1 MAYIITAIYLCAI
14 GTNAGSFSIDKI
26 PDKIGSWT
34 KEQKVLE
41 FLPDTLFD
49 YIDGDADRY
58 LPYNFQK
65 LTVLFYHN
73 DSNPENSIEV
83 QIYRMATPL
92 EAFGIYSVHRDRN
105 KDVFPYGQD
114 GFIGENQAMFCQAQY
129 FVKLLIQQTQNAK
142 SVLEFFGKEISRLF
156 PKSEDTVPELLCL
169 DQLDKIPRSEC
180 YLAKDVLAQSFL
192 PRGTTALYKIGDK
205 TATGFIVMFHDDI
218 ETNKGWNEYRNYL
231 EEIGAEYQS
240 QENEIVI
247 TSPAS
252 ETAVISLSKNRIIG
266 VWMPQ
271 GDISELQKIQQDIK
285 TCLAQKTNKTDTSQE
300 KKESSK

>member
-1 MAYIITAIYLCAI
+1 MTYIITALYLCVI
-14 GTNAGSFSIDKI
+14 STNTEVFTTDKI

-41 FLPDTLFD
+41 FSPDNLFD

-65 LTVLFYHN
+65 LNVLFYRN
-73 DSNPENSIEV
+73 DSNPEKSIEV
-83 QIYRMATPL
+83 QIYQMATHL

-105 KDVFPYGQD
+105 KNVFPYGED
-114 GFIGENQAMFCQAQY
+114 GFIGENQAMFYQTRY
-129 FVKLLIQQTQNAK
+129 FVKLITQHTQNAK
-142 SVLEFFGKEISRLF
+142 SDLELFGKEISGLLPR
-156 PKSEDTVPELLCL
+156 SEDTIPELSCM
-169 DQLDKIPRSEC
+169 DQSNKIPRSEC

-192 PRGTTALYKIGDK
+192 PRGTTTLFKIGDK
-205 TATGFIVMFHDDI
+205 TATGFIVMFKDDT
-218 ETNKGWNEYRNYL
+218 ETKKGWNEYKNYL

-240 QENEIVI
+240 QENELII

-252 ETAVISLSKNRIIG
+252 EIAVISLLKNRIIG

-271 GDISELQKIQQDIK
+271 GDISELQKIQQGIK
-285 TCLAQKTNKTDTSQE
+285 TCLTQTTKRTDTSQD